1 MDRIRPVVALYVAIF
16 ATPALSAAGEP
27 QGNRGAG
34 QQLRRSA
41 VYQEYD
47 RFTDATFTAATDTDG
62 NAHFT
67 IRGGEFLF
75 EKALGPTGDATIRL
89 TQGKDVVTIAVSQ
102 GGYHVERGRKSVRV
116 NPRSAQSGGPD
127 AVRSL
132 LAGSAAVR
140 TFKRLTATLEDRDEG
155 EEDGALA
162 LSALIDGAMLQM
174 LDGEP
179 GAAKRIGKRVTRK
192 HRAAVRPVKASAAPQ
207 GYRDCV
213 GLYEIS
219 LLWGWDQFAAC
230 YGEAQGYTW
239 WVRDWVEY
247 ACEFEWF
254 LRSQQYLWQFVGCM
268 MLPI

>member
-1 MDRIRPVVALYVAIF
+1 MDWIRHVVAFCLALVAM
-16 ATPALSAAGEP
+16 PALLAAGEP
-27 QGNRGAG
+27 QGNRGGG
-34 QQLRRSA
+34 QQPRQSGT
-41 VYQEYD
+41 YQEYD
-47 RFTDATFTAATDTDG
+47 RVTDATFTVSTDTDG

-75 EKALGPTGDATIRL
+75 EKVLGPAGDATIRL

-102 GGYHVERGRKSVRV
+102 GGYHVERGRKSVRL
-116 NPRSAQSGGPD
+116 NPRSSQGGGPD
-127 AVRSL
+127 PVRSL

-140 TFKRLTATLEDRDEG
+140 TFKRLTAALEERDES

-174 LDGEP
+174 IDGEP
-179 GAAKRIGKRVTRK
+179 GAARRVGKRVTRK
-192 HRAAVRPVKASAAPQ
+192 QRTAIRPVKASAAPQ

-219 LLWGWDQFAAC
+219 LLWGWDQFASC
-230 YGEAQGYTW
+230 YVEAQGYSW

-247 ACEFEWF
+247 ACEFEWV
-254 LRSQQYLWQFVGCM
+254 LRSQQYLWQFVGCIT
-268 MLPI
+268 LPI